1 LTIKEDNLDFEF
13 RYNRVLNAASRE
25 ANGIKM
31 LQRTRDSSQKAIRRL
46 HPPVAERFP
55 GVEQPS
61 LGSCCAPSE

>member
-25 ANGIKM
+25 ANASKCSKGH
-31 LQRTRDSSQKAIRRL
+31 AIAL
-46 HPPVAERFP
+46 KKQFVASHPPVAERFP